1 MPVRKIFLTLH
12 RVRRLCALAGI
23 LRDSSR
29 SVRNFQFLHYDEIY
43 QGCPE
48 TGREPVRFGRLRRST
63 KLAPAKKGGRERY
76 SVYDGDDEEEM
87 SLSLSKKESVFD
99 YFDDGEESVG

>member
-1 MPVRKIFLTLH
+1 MSGDRAGTGPIRTI
-12 RVRRLCALAGI
+12 CAE
-23 LRDSSR
+23 
-29 SVRNFQFLHYDEIY
+29 VRNSR
-43 QGCPE
+43 P
-48 TGREPVRFGRLRRST
+48 RR
-63 KLAPAKKGGRERY
+63 KGGRERY

>member
-1 MPVRKIFLTLH
+1 MISIRD
-12 RVRRLCALAGI
+12 VRRPGGN
-23 LRDSSR
+23 RSDS
-29 SVRNFQFLHYDEIY
+29 DD
-43 QGCPE
+43 
-48 TGREPVRFGRLRRST
+48 LRRST

-76 SVYDGDDEEEM
+76 SVYDGDDEEDM

>member
-1 MPVRKIFLTLH
+1 MPWQVFCGTAAGAEGIFSFYTTMKSI
-12 RVRRLCALAGI
+12 RDVRRPGGN
-23 LRDSSR
+23 RSDS
-29 SVRNFQFLHYDEIY
+29 DD
-43 QGCPE
+43 
-48 TGREPVRFGRLRRST
+48 LRRST

>member
-43 QGCPE
+43 QGCSDD
-48 TGREPVRFGRLRRST
+48 LRRST

>member
-1 MPVRKIFLTLH
+1 MKSIRD
-12 RVRRLCALAGI
+12 VRRPGGN
-23 LRDSSR
+23 RSDS
-29 SVRNFQFLHYDEIY
+29 DD
-43 QGCPE
+43 
-48 TGREPVRFGRLRRST
+48 LRRST

-76 SVYDGDDEEEM
+76 SVYEEEM

>member
-1 MPVRKIFLTLH
+1 MKSIRD
-12 RVRRLCALAGI
+12 VRRPGGN
-23 LRDSSR
+23 R
-29 SVRNFQFLHYDEIY
+29 SD
-43 QGCPE
+43 
-48 TGREPVRFGRLRRST
+48 LRRST

>member
-1 MPVRKIFLTLH
+1 M
-12 RVRRLCALAGI
+12 
-23 LRDSSR
+23 
-29 SVRNFQFLHYDEIY
+29 
-43 QGCPE
+43 
-48 TGREPVRFGRLRRST
+48 RRST

>member
-48 TGREPVRFGRLRRST
+48 TGREPVRFGRFAQKYETRAREE
-63 KLAPAKKGGRERY
+63 GRERY